1 MTTVIIDGIEDILPA
16 LAADR
21 LVYSLQLQG
30 FEVVKQ
36 NECYYVFDP
45 QEVVL

>member
-1 MTTVIIDGIEDILPA
+1 MTTVIIDGIEDIFPA

-36 NECYYVFDP
+36 NECYYVFEPSGD
-45 QEVVL
+45 VL